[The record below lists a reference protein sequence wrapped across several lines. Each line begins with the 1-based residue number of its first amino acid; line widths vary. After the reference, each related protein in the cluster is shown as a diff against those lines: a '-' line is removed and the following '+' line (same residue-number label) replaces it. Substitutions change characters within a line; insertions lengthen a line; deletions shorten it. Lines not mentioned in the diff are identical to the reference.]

1 MTRTDLIKLFN
12 EIIKKM
18 IIAWDPDYSKVT
30 PAERRS
36 IEEAEKSGFVSEE
49 DMDWDNLGV

>member
-1 MTRTDLIKLFN
+1 
-12 EIIKKM
+12 M

-49 DMDWDNLGV
+49 DIDWYNLGV